1 MRVLS
6 FADVRRLAAEAAKYP
21 DRSTKRIIALA
32 HVRRENLLCL
42 QKEIGFKPKKRKSA

>member
-6 FADVRRLAAEAAKYP
+6 FTEIKRMAAEARKYP
-21 DRSTKRIIALA
+21 DRSIRKAILLDR
-32 HVRRENLLCL
+32 VGRENLRCL